1 MSRIYICRMGLLL
14 DCVLYVKFAYIFGFS
29 CYVLED
35 AKWLI
40 GRRFYDLCI
49 MSDVNLWPFKVIVGV
64 GNKPS
69 IIVTYKEEEKQLAAK
84 EIASMVLRK
93 MK

>member
-29 CYVLED
+29 CYVLEN

-40 GRRFYDLCI
+40 GRRFCDLCI
-49 MSDVNLWPFKVIVGV
+49 ASDMKLWPFKVIAGV
-64 GNKPS
+64 GDKAN
-69 IIVTYKEEEKQLAAK
+69 IDVTYNGEEK
-84 EIASMVLRK
+84 
-93 MK
+93 